1 MTGPVASPKFLPLV
15 FRVYRGGAFSHR
27 ISVLKRDA
35 GRHASAPSDFY
46 YDIGLRL
53 MRRAR

>member
-1 MTGPVASPKFLPLV
+1 MTGPVASPKFLQLV
-15 FRVYRGGAFSHR
+15 FRVYRGGAFPHR

-35 GRHASAPSDFY
+35 GWHASAPSDFY
-46 YDIGLRL
+46 YDIGMRL

>member
-1 MTGPVASPKFLPLV
+1 MTGPVASPKLLRIV

-27 ISVLKRDA
+27 ISALKWDA

-46 YDIGLRL
+46 YVIGLRL

>member
-1 MTGPVASPKFLPLV
+1 MTGPVASPKFLQLV
-15 FRVYRGGAFSHR
+15 FRVYRGSAFSHR
-27 ISVLKRDA
+27 TYMLRRDA
-35 GRHASAPSDFY
+35 GQHASAPSDFY